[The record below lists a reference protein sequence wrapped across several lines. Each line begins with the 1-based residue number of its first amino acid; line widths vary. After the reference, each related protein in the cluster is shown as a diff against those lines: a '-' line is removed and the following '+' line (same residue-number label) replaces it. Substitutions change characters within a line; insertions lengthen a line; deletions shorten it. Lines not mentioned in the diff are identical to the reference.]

1 MRRVVLC
8 LLLCVAVAAAPLCA
22 QTSARKRAQG
32 PPPVPL
38 TPEAARI
45 VDTLDSL
52 QQLPLTDWR
61 YHAGDISHGEDV
73 TLDDSQWQTVKTG
86 FTAPTDAVWF
96 RQTVEVPKTLH
107 GYDLTG
113 TTVWF
118 HFSVDANGPMPLIIY
133 FNGRRVAMGEDLEP
147 IVLFDKLR
155 PGDRAVIAVKALHT
169 VDTKRFVG
177 AEATIDFASSG
188 PEARPNPLGFVTE
201 ARCAQVLLPSVAPD
215 DTKAPA
221 ALNEAISR
229 VSLDALAHG
238 DQKKFDESLIQ
249 AEQQLALLRPL
260 LQQTIIR
267 MAGNAHIDA
276 AWLWPASET
285 VDVTRRTFGTALQLM
300 HEYGF
305 TFTQSAAA
313 YSEWIEEKYP
323 DEFKEIQQKVK
334 DHSWEMVGGMWVEP
348 DLNLPGGESLVR
360 QLLVGKEYFQKKFGV
375 DVTVGWNPDSFG
387 YNFQLPQI
395 YKKSGVDY
403 FVTQKMWWNDTNP
416 LPLKLF
422 WWQGLDGS
430 RVLTYFPHDYV
441 NEIEP
446 LKIAKD
452 FAAARVLN
460 PGTNEMLH
468 LYGVGDH
475 GGGPTRAMLD
485 AAESWMQP
493 GPLTPEQSN
502 GGAPVLSRA
511 PVLSYSFA
519 ETFFHDV
526 EKRLDSAHSP
536 VWNYATLAEGNTKL
550 PTPPQGEIALPV
562 WNDELYLE
570 YHRGVYTTQAAHKRN
585 MRRSEDWLIDAEKW
599 SSLAWMGG
607 GNYPANALQEA
618 WKKELFNQFH
628 DLAAGSG
635 IAVIYKDAQRDYDVV
650 RWTTEDATTR
660 AWQTIGHRIDTSI
673 PKRLGAN
680 VAPVVVWNALTWQRS
695 EPVVATVQLADAT
708 DDALEVVDADGRAL
722 PTDVTTTP
730 HSSPTRQVQFL
741 AVNVPAYGYRVFYVR
756 HKVAARV
763 RSRNR
768 AVAGHARADDAV
780 IPAPENALR
789 SDEAAHTLENARV
802 KLTIDPANGCI
813 THLVDKASGFDA
825 IAAGGCGNQLQA
837 FKDTPKDYD
846 AWNIDPGTLDHFTAI
861 DAVEDVKFEP
871 VSPLYVEVVV
881 HRMWQSSSF
890 VERIRLYADDPAVRV
905 QTEVEWHE
913 THVLLKASFPL
924 AATSA
929 KATYEIPYGAIER
942 PTTRNNSFE
951 QARFEVPALRWAD
964 LGDGQHGFSLLNSSK
979 YGYDCAGNVLRL
991 TLLRSPT
998 WPDANAD
1005 RGRQVMEYA
1014 LYPHAGSWQTAE
1026 TVRLGQDMNDVLL
1039 AAQMDAHSGEMPSSH
1054 GFVTVDAKNVLLGAV
1069 KRSEDGKSLVLRF
1082 YESAGQAAT
1091 VNVALPFAGSAMAGG
1106 GVAEANLMEKQSGD
1120 AIPVRDGKIQFQI
1133 APWEIKTLRVDLP
1146 QRGEEVFQS
1155 QAK

>member
-1 MRRVVLC
+1 MRRLFPAALALT
-8 LLLCVAVAAAPLCA
+8 LLTTVPFLG
-22 QTSARKRAQG
+22 QTSARKRATG
-32 PPPVPL
+32 PPPVTL
-38 TPEAARI
+38 TPEAAK
-45 VDTLDSL
+45 VLDTLDSL
-52 QQLPLTDWR
+52 QQLPLGAWR
-61 YHAGDISHGEDV
+61 YYAGDISHGEDV
-73 TLDDSQWQTVKTG
+73 ALDDSKWETVNPSERKP
-86 FTAPTDAVWF
+86 FTAPNDAVWF

-107 GYDLTG
+107 GYDLSGVTI
-113 TTVWF
+113 WF
-118 HFSVDANGPMPLIIY
+118 HFSIDANGSVPLIVY

-147 IVLFDKLR
+147 IVLFDKAR

-169 VDTKRFVG
+169 VDTKSFSG
-177 AEATIDFASSG
+177 AEATVQFSDSG
-188 PEARPNPLGFVTE
+188 PEARPNPLGFATE

-221 ALNEAISR
+221 ALNAAISL
-229 VSLDALAHG
+229 VSMEALEKG
-238 DQKKFDESLIQ
+238 DRKKFDESLI
-249 AEQQLALLRPL
+249 AAGQQLAQLRPL
-260 LQQTIIR
+260 LQQTIVR

-300 HEYGF
+300 QEYGF

-313 YSEWIEEKYP
+313 YSEWIEQKYP
-323 DEFKEIQQKVK
+323 DEFAQIQEKVK
-334 DHSWEMVGGMWVEP
+334 AHSWELVGGMWVEP

-441 NEIEP
+441 NGIEP

-452 FAAARVLN
+452 FAAARALN

-485 AAESWMQP
+485 SAESWMQP
-493 GPLTPEQSN
+493 GTLTPEQSN
-502 GGAPVLSRA
+502 GSAPVLSRA

-519 ETFFHDV
+519 ETYFHDV
-526 EKRLDSAHSP
+526 EHRLDTAHSP
-536 VWNYATLAEGNTKL
+536 VWNYATLAAGDTKL
-550 PTPPQGEIALPV
+550 PTPPAGEIALPV

-585 MRRSEDWLIDAEKW
+585 MRRSEDWLLDAEKW
-599 SSLAWMGG
+599 SSLAWLGG
-607 GNYPANALQEA
+607 GGYPANALNEA

-635 IAVIYKDAQRDYDVV
+635 IAVIYKEAQQDYDVV
-650 RWTTEDATTR
+650 RWTTQDATTR
-660 AWQTIGHRIDTSI
+660 AWQSIGHRIDTSI
-673 PKRLGAN
+673 PKKLGPNA
-680 VAPVVVWNALTWQRS
+680 ASVVVWNALSWPRS
-695 EPVVATVQLADAT
+695 EPVVAVVQLPDKT
-708 DDALEVVDADGRAL
+708 DDALEVVDGEGRVL
-722 PTDVTTTP
+722 PTDVLTP
-730 HSSPTRQVQFL
+730 ERTSPTRQVQFL
-741 AVNVPAYGYRVFYVR
+741 AEDVPAYGYRVFYVR
-756 HKVAARV
+756 HVAAKVPARHT
-763 RSRNR
+763 R
-768 AVAGHARADDAV
+768 AAAHVIAAPVSELHVDA
-780 IPAPENALR
+780 
-789 SDEAAHTLENARV
+789 AAHTLENSLIRV
-802 KLTIDPANGCI
+802 TIDPANGCI
-813 THLVDKASGFDA
+813 THLVEKKSGFDA
-825 IAAGGCGNQLQA
+825 IAPGGCGNQLQA

-861 DAVEDVKFEP
+861 DGLEDIKFAP
-871 VSPLYVEVVV
+871 ANPLYLDVVI
-881 HRMWQSSSF
+881 HRKWQSSLF
-890 VERIRLYADDPAVRV
+890 TERIRLYAGDPALRI
-905 QTEVEWHE
+905 QLDSQWHE
-913 THVLLKASFPL
+913 THVLLKAAFPL
-924 AATSA
+924 AATSD

-964 LGDGQHGFSLLNSSK
+964 LGDGSHGFSLLNSSK

-991 TLLRSPT
+991 SLLRSPT

-1014 LYPHAGSWQTAE
+1014 LYPHAGPWQAAE

-1039 AAQMDAHSGEMPSSH
+1039 AAQMETHTGELPSKR
-1054 GFVTVDAKNVLLGAV
+1054 GFVTVDAPNVLLSSV

-1082 YESAGQAAT
+1082 YEATGKAAT
-1091 VNVALPFAGSAMAGG
+1091 VHVTLPFAGSAIAAGD
-1106 GVAEANLMEKQSGD
+1106 VAEANLMEKQSGA
-1120 AIPVRDGKIQFQI
+1120 AIPVKDGAVEFQM
-1133 APWEIKTLRVDLP
+1133 APWEIKTLRVNAP
-1146 QRGEEVFQS
+1146 QRGEEIWEAQP
-1155 QAK
+1155 